1 MKKWMLLIILIVGP
15 LWSFAQVVTSVPAY
29 PTENDSIV
37 IYFDATQGDGG
48 LSGYT
53 GTDVYAHTGVI
64 TENSSG
70 WKYVIAG
77 WNENI
82 EKAKLIKEG
91 ENLWKLNIGYLRE
104 YYIDHESGAT
114 IPPDEKVLKLA
125 FVFRN
130 SDGSKTGRDVGGADI
145 FFDLFEPGLTVFFE
159 QPYVDLS
166 FGDPQRSPLFM
177 NTDDTLTIIGKAAAL
192 GTEIDTITLQ
202 YEGNTLLQVTDSVLT
217 YRLPGDILHS
227 GMNEF
232 LLIAV
237 DTSDIKD
244 TSSLVIVQNQPVQD
258 IALPSGIRLGIT
270 IVDNNSVIL
279 ALFAPYK
286 EFVYVIGN
294 FNDWMVDTTYFMN
307 RYYVNEDSV
316 TFWLQIDGLDPN
328 IEYAFQYLV
337 DGNLRIAEPYT
348 RKILDPWHDSYISE
362 NTYPNLKAYPG
373 GKTKEAVATFQT
385 EVDEYTWMDEDFQ
398 RPEKHQLVIYELL
411 IRDFLARHDY
421 QTLIDTLDYLE
432 NLGINAIEL
441 MPINEFEGNSSWGY
455 NPSFYFAVDKYYGP
469 ANDLKA
475 FIDECHQR
483 NIAVIMD
490 IVLNHSYGQSPL
502 VRLYDHGDHTTSP
515 ENPWYNEEHSFT
527 NPDAHWGYDF
537 DHESPATQYFVD
549 RVNRYWI
556 MEYRIDGF
564 RFDFTKGFTNNKK
577 YSDDPWGSRY
587 DADRVRLLKRMAD
600 RIWAADSSVYVIMEH
615 LAENSEE
622 KVLSDYGMLLWGNCN
637 YNYAQ
642 VSMGY
647 TNGSDFSWGFYQT
660 RGWANP
666 HLVSYMESHD
676 EERLMYKN
684 LTWGNY
690 SGDYKIKELNT
701 ALNRQKLV
709 NALFLTLPGPKM
721 IWQFGELGYDYS
733 IDYEGR
739 LGEKPA
745 KWDYFADPARLNLYK
760 TVKALLKLRNEN
772 DVFTSPD
779 SDVQLSVSAE
789 IKRITI
795 LGDMDVLILGNMDV
809 VSRDAV
815 PNFPYGGMWYD
826 YFSGDSIYVEFTST
840 PITLAPGEF
849 HIYTTE
855 KLDTPEIGIISEID
869 TDIPEMPREFKV
881 HNNYPNPFN
890 AVTTLR
896 YDLEKESDIRINIYD
911 LIGREVYTENRS
923 KQSAGKYSFIWDGK
937 DYSGRMLHS
946 GVYFFVIRRNDSEK
960 IQKITLLK

>member
-1 MKKWMLLIILIVGP
+1 MKKQIVICLLLISIQALFG
-15 LWSFAQVVTSVPAY
+15 QVIITE
-29 PTENDSIV
+29 PTLPKEDDFITITFN
-37 IYFDATQGDGG
+37 ATQATRKDLVGYKGD
-48 LSGYT
+48 LYT
-53 GTDVYAHTGVI
+53 HTGVNTNYGNWQHVIEGWGNNNTQPKLDSIGTDLYELVIGKPRDFYNI
-64 TENSSG
+64 TDS
-70 WKYVIAG
+70 
-77 WNENI
+77 NEKI
-82 EKAKLIKEG
+82 LS
-91 ENLWKLNIGYLRE
+91 LN
-104 YYIDHESGAT
+104 
-114 IPPDEKVLKLA
+114 
-125 FVFRN
+125 FVFRSSDSKLQTEDLFVEIFEDQLSVSILQPSN
-130 SDGSKTGRDVGGADI
+130 SQTVIQMYDTLSIKAASNKAKSLSL
-145 FFDLFEPGLTVFFE
+145 FFDDSLLIQTNLDTVSYSLVLQKE
-159 QPYVDLS
+159 GKNYIVAVAEDSLS
-166 FGDPQRSPLFM
+166 
-177 NTDDTLTIIGKAAAL
+177 NTAA
-192 GTEIDTITLQ
+192 
-202 YEGNTLLQVTDSVLT
+202 DSVQ
-217 YRLPGDILHS
+217 
-227 GMNEF
+227 
-232 LLIAV
+232 
-237 DTSDIKD
+237 
-244 TSSLVIVQNQPVQD
+244 LVIRGEAIVEN
-258 IALPSGIRLGIT
+258 LPEGIIHGINYT
-270 IVDNNSVIL
+270 SESSVTL
-279 ALFAPYK
+279 ALFAPFK
-286 EFVYVIGN
+286 EFVYVIGD
-294 FNDWMVDTTYFMN
+294 FNNWEIAPD
-307 RYYVNEDSV
+307 YYMKRTPNDSIY
-316 TFWLQIDGLDPN
+316 WLAIDGLSN
-328 IEYAFQYLV
+328 GVEYAFQYLV
-337 DGNLRIAEPYT
+337 DGNLRIADPYT
-348 RKILDPWHDSYISE
+348 EKVLDPWHDNDISSA
-362 NTYPNLKAYPG
+362 TYPNLKPYPS
-373 GKTKEAVATFQT
+373 GKTSEITATFQINSPQY
-385 EVDEYTWMDEDFQ
+385 EWQSQDYV
-398 RPEKHQLVIYELL
+398 RPKKHKLVIYELL
-411 IRDFLARHDY
+411 IRDFIEAHDFS
-421 QTLIDTLDYLE
+421 TLIDTLDYLTE
-432 NLGINAIEL
+432 LGINAIEL

-469 ANDLKA
+469 EIDFKR
-475 FIDECHQR
+475 FVDECHQR
-483 NIAVIMD
+483 DIAVIIDM
-490 IVLNHSYGQSPL
+490 VLNHSYGQSPL

-527 NPDAHWGYDF
+527 NTDAHWGYDF
-537 DHESPATQYFVD
+537 DHESPATQYFID
-549 RVNRYWI
+549 RVNRHWI
-556 MEYRIDGF
+556 TEYKIDGF

-642 VSMGY
+642 ASMGY

-760 TVKALLKLRNEN
+760 TVKALLKLRDEN
-772 DVFTSPD
+772 AVFTSPD
-779 SDVQLSVSAE
+779 TDVQLSLGSK
-789 IKRITI
+789 IKRITL
-795 LGDMDVLILGNMDV
+795 LGDMNVLVLGNIDV
-809 VSRDAV
+809 VTVEAV

-826 YFSGDSIYVEFTST
+826 YFNGDSIYVEFTST

-896 YDLEKESDIRINIYD
+896 YDLEKESNIRINIYD
-911 LIGREVYTENRS
+911 LIGREVYTENRL
-923 KQSAGKYSFIWDGK
+923 KQSAGKYSFTWNGTDH
-937 DYSGRMLHS
+937 SGRILHS
-946 GVYFFVIRRNDSEK
+946 GVYFLVLNRSGNHLV
-960 IQKITLLK
+960 QKVTLLK